1 MFKSIQYISQG
12 NTAKEQL
19 YQIESVLDTGIEWIQ
34 YRFKNVDNTILY
46 HTAEKVKQLC
56 ETYKATL
63 IVNDHPEIAIAIDAD
78 GVHLGLQDMSIDK
91 ARKLLPNKIIGGT
104 ANTLIDVKQRIAENC
119 NYIGLGPLRFTHT
132 KEKLSPVLG
141 IEGYKTIIESV
152 KSENNT
158 IPIVAIG
165 GITLTDLPYLKQIQ
179 VDGIAVSSLLYNA
192 KQPQQIVQHIKQYFL

>member
-1 MFKSIQYISQG
+1 
-12 NTAKEQL
+12 
-19 YQIESVLDTGIEWIQ
+19 
-34 YRFKNVDNTILY
+34 
-46 HTAEKVKQLC
+46 
-56 ETYKATL
+56 
-63 IVNDHPEIAIAIDAD
+63 
-78 GVHLGLQDMSIDK
+78 MSIDK